1 MNELKKKELLIKS
14 LNFITLFYIDVN
26 YVNSSSE
33 FIEIYNRNLISLK
46 EISKKTKNI
55 FLNELIEQY
64 PSINFDEVEQYIKF
78 KKGDQNITSVLSG
91 DFWSQLLNL
100 LGSRDN
106 IFEIPFEDKIKNIVN
121 LNEKISQILKQG

>member
-26 YVNSSSE
+26 YDNSSSE